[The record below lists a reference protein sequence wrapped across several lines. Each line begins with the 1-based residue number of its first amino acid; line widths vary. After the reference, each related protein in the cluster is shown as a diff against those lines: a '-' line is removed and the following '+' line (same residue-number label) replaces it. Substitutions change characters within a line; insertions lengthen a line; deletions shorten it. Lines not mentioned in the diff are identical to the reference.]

1 MAIGDVLNNIT
12 DRLHSTAHV
21 KTIYGE
27 PIVAEGRTIIP
38 VAEVRY
44 GFGGGGGQ
52 QGETSNRGSS
62 PVGEAAGAGN
72 QGEARTGMG
81 GGGGISVRPL
91 GVVEVSSSGTRYI
104 SFREGRKIALS
115 LLAGVLL
122 GMMVFGRRRRR

>member
-12 DRLHSTAHV
+12 ERLHSTAQV

-27 PIVAEGRTIIP
+27 PIVAEGKTIIP
-38 VAEVRY
+38 VAEVKY

-52 QGETSNRGSS
+52 QGGASKLDGRPGGETAENQGETSN
-62 PVGEAAGAGN
+62 
-72 QGEARTGMG
+72 GMG

-91 GVVEVSSSGTRYI
+91 GVVEVSSNGTRYI

-115 LLAGVLL
+115 VLAGVVI
-122 GMMVFGRRRRR
+122 GMMVFGRRRR